1 MNMWRRSLSSIVFI
15 VCFTNAFSFELLGF
29 SRPNPLKIDV
39 VKTGPYFGIQ
49 KGKYAIFELGVER
62 QWKQIKLNSPSTHAV
77 HAGFNYNFKYNVLG
91 YDLGYWFK
99 QNRLGFT
106 YGATLCLRT
115 NFDRTRVG
123 IAPVVGYKL
132 WQFHLQT
139 GYHFLT
145 RSTVFKETNG
155 LFISLRFVL
164 INDRDVDVDRKKKDK
179 LIFSN

>member
-1 MNMWRRSLSSIVFI
+1 MSMWRRSLSSIVFI
-15 VCFTNAFSFELLGF
+15 ISFTHVFSFELEGF

-49 KGKYAIFELGVER
+49 KGKYTIFELGVER
-62 QWKQIKLNSPSTHAV
+62 QWKQIKLKSPSTHAA
-77 HAGFNYNFKYNVLG
+77 HFGFNYNFKYNVLG
-91 YDLGYWFK
+91 YDIGYWFK

-115 NFDRTRVG
+115 DFDQTRFG

-145 RSTVFKETNG
+145 RSTVFTETNG

-164 INDRDVDVDRKKKDK
+164 INDRDVDVDRKKKRK
-179 LIFSN
+179 PLFSK